1 MTKFRTKS
9 DLIYIDWFW
18 GGGTICPPH
27 FNFCRFGGDK
37 PRGVIWGEK
46 IFFPLWPPNFLST
59 TGFGP
64 PNFLSTTGFGPPNF
78 LSTTGFGPPNFLS
91 TTGFGPPK
99 TPIIGHFG
107 LQILYKNRKKS
118 QNFRNLEA
126 KMASKLTSKSKMAI
140 LTTKTKFYSIF
151 CLF

>member
-1 MTKFRTKS
+1 MTF
-9 DLIYIDWFW
+9 IDWFW
-18 GGGTICPPH
+18 GGHDLPPPL
-27 FNFCRFGGDK
+27 FDFCRFGGDK

-46 IFFPLWPPNFLST
+46 IFFPLW
-59 TGFGP
+59 P

-140 LTTKTKFYSIF
+140 LITKTKFYSIF